1 MRNQQLESRMSIVS
15 KSPSILSFIC
25 SKTCFKSVATLTTSS
40 VQGQKVDKK
49 SIKTPKVSDEEQFS
63 NFKATFPTC
72 IKTTK
77 IEICGQLY
85 QSLKEKGFKLY
96 QDVPINGIET
106 EATFFDN
113 SSIVS
118 RGSVSSIPTVVIFP
132 GSPGYIHHFSS
143 LIGHLTSQ
151 GVRVVSLNFPTF
163 QLTRA
168 TKYFRHSPRERVEFA
183 KAILKEAG
191 VSRIDLLT
199 SHSSGTFSSL
209 HFWKEAR
216 DVEASEASNFQDS
229 DFFIPEV
236 KSLSLFNPLG
246 FEVTV
251 PMTPYWFTSR
261 FVKYYQR
268 NGPRFFLEKFGL
280 PILVA
285 LGNPFVRNKLD
296 DIVWGGCCLHYNDRE
311 EVTIE
316 HARMC

>member
-1 MRNQQLESRMSIVS
+1 MSIVS

-25 SKTCFKSVATLTTSS
+25 SKTCIKSVATFTTSS
-40 VQGQKVDKK
+40 VQNVEKK
-49 SIKTPKVSDEEQFS
+49 SIKISKISDEEQFS

-72 IKTTK
+72 IKTMK

-85 QSLKEKGFKLY
+85 QSFKEKGFRLY
-96 QDVPINGIET
+96 QDVPMNGIET

-118 RGSVSSIPTVVIFP
+118 RTSGSVSSIPTIVIFP

-151 GVRVVSLNFPTF
+151 GVRVISLNFPTF

-168 TKYFRHSPRERVEFA
+168 SKYFRHSPRERVEFA
-183 KAILKEAG
+183 KAILREVG
-191 VSRIDLLT
+191 VSRIDVLT

-209 HFWKEAR
+209 HLWKEAR
-216 DVEASEASNFQDS
+216 DGKASEASKFQDS
-229 DFFIPEV
+229 DFLIPKV

-251 PMTPYWFTSR
+251 PMTPYWFTSK

-268 NGPRFFLEKFGL
+268 NGPRFFLEKIGL

-311 EVTIE
+311 EVTTE
-316 HARMC
+316 HA